1 MILRMEQRSICNE
14 AEGPILVMLVMLLLL
29 LLGTGFGKR
38 RL

>member
-29 LLGTGFGKR
+29 LGTGFGKR